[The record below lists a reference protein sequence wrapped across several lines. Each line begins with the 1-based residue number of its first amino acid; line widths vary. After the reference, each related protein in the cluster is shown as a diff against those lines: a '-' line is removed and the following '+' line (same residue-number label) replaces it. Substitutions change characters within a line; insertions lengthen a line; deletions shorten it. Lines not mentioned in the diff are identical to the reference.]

1 MWDIFSTFEVFSDYT
16 NFIANFHPRRLKVCQ
31 KVIRNSKKKKS
42 PVHRVAEF
50 NFCGSFISSSI
61 LVQSHR
67 VPIEKML
74 GHAVAF
80 EMRVIAH
87 HCHIG
92 RVQDLG
98 ST

>member
-1 MWDIFSTFEVFSDYT
+1 MCDIFSTFGVVSDYI
-16 NFIANFHPRRLKVCQ
+16 NFMANFHPQRVKVCQ

-80 EMRVIAH
+80 RGVVPGG
-87 HCHIG
+87 HCEF
-92 RVQDLG
+92 LEY
-98 ST
+98 